1 MPEARPVLV
10 FSWFN
15 HWPIRWHSSEGGGLG
30 HTLGQPAVKPGGGH
44 DFLAWLAENGIG
56 ADDVRDMGLASTEA
70 MAKVMRLSDVAI
82 FPNR

>member
-1 MPEARPVLV
+1 
-10 FSWFN
+10 
-15 HWPIRWHSSEGGGLG
+15 
-30 HTLGQPAVKPGGGH
+30 VKPGGGH